1 MELSLEQASN
11 LAELIGVALV
21 IISIFYLTV
30 QVRQNTK
37 AMRIQTVH
45 DLSVMYIEVQSSI
58 SQNKEMMALMQRGQ
72 FEYETLNPQEQA
84 RFGLQVAALL
94 RMFGD
99 LHYQHLQGTL
109 DQSQWL
115 GFKCLVEDSFS
126 YAGFQAVWNIRRHHH
141 SEEFQTFVT
150 KAIANPATRKASLYP
165 EPKEES
171 LSEEATSDESL

>member
-1 MELSLEQASN
+1 MDLSLEQASN
-11 LAELIGVALV
+11 LAELVGVTLV
-21 IISIFYLTV
+21 IVSIFYLTV

-45 DLSVMYIEVQSSI
+45 DLSAMYIEVQSSI
-58 SQNKEMMALMQRGQ
+58 AQNKEMMALMQRGQ
-72 FEYETLNPQEQA
+72 FDHEVLDQQEKA

-115 GFKCLVEDSFS
+115 GFKCLVEDAFS
-126 YAGFQAVWNIRRHHH
+126 YPGFQAVWNIRRHHH
-141 SEEFQTFVT
+141 SEEFQLFVDN
-150 KAIANPATRKASLYP
+150 AIANPAARKASLYP
-165 EPKEES
+165 DPKAKS
-171 LSEEATSDESL
+171 LMDEMTSDERL